1 MENGIEITPP
11 KENKMGVMPINRLLL
26 SMSVPMMLS
35 MLVQAL
41 YNIVDSIFVAQIGE
55 NALAGI
61 SLAFPVQNLMIAV
74 GAGTGVGINALL
86 SRSLGEKKFA
96 RANATAVN
104 GIFLAL
110 LSSLA
115 FAVFGLVGAE
125 AFFRL
130 QTNIPEIVGYG
141 RDYLWVCMVFSFGL
155 FGQITFERLLQ
166 STGRTFYSMITQA
179 TGAII
184 NIILDPILIFG
195 YFGLPKMGLA
205 GAAIATVIGQIAAM
219 LLAIYFNL
227 RKNHDITLA
236 FKNYRPN
243 GKIIGRIYT
252 VGVPSILMVAI
263 GSIMVYG
270 LNNILLAFTATAT
283 AVFGAYFRLQ
293 SFVFMP
299 IFGLNQGM
307 IPILAYNYGAKRK
320 ERMVKTIRLSVF
332 YAVVLMLAGLAVFQ
346 LIPDKLLLIFNA
358 SPGMLD
364 LGIPALRTISLSF
377 IFAGF
382 CVIAV
387 SVYQALGN
395 GLLSLIVS
403 VARQLVVLLPVAFL
417 LSRTGSVNAVWWA
430 FPIAELVSVA
440 FCAYFMKRVYDREI
454 KLLER

>member
-1 MENGIEITPP
+1 
-11 KENKMGVMPINRLLL
+11 
-26 SMSVPMMLS
+26 
-35 MLVQAL
+35 
-41 YNIVDSIFVAQIGE
+41 
-55 NALAGI
+55 
-61 SLAFPVQNLMIAV
+61 
-74 GAGTGVGINALL
+74 
-86 SRSLGEKKFA
+86 
-96 RANATAVN
+96 
-104 GIFLAL
+104 
-110 LSSLA
+110 
-115 FAVFGLVGAE
+115 
-125 AFFRL
+125 
-130 QTNIPEIVGYG
+130 
-141 RDYLWVCMVFSFGL
+141 
-155 FGQITFERLLQ
+155 
-166 STGRTFYSMITQA
+166 MITQA

-387 SVYQALGN
+387 SVFQALGN

-417 LSRTGSVNAVWWA
+417 LSRPVRSTRFVGL
-430 FPIAELVSVA
+430 PH
-440 FCAYFMKRVYDREI
+440 C
-454 KLLER
+454 